1 MTGRLRDVPREVRAQ
16 IAHAIRQRSQGLTD
30 DLAGRLATEPGLD
43 PAGWQGCSRTLID
56 VLALAVEESRLDDR
70 GGSIQELTRLTPP
83 LLLRQIIHAI
93 HGAEIVVLEEL
104 ALDQRFGATS
114 DLWPIVAHSVRT
126 GALEVIAAFAER
138 AGGHHS
144 LRDQLTTLIA
154 GHVFDLVLEQEALRA
169 QRHHH
174 GVAMILFDI
183 DDLSQVNQAHGYGA
197 GDRLLERLGILARRF
212 FRTHDWVARHGDD
225 SIAVLLP
232 ETTLD
237 QAATL
242 AARFCETVKQR
253 LVLVDHKTDVRTAV
267 TVSAAAV
274 GTDLV
279 QAEIDPSYILA
290 EADAAL
296 VRAKMNGGNR
306 VERVALMPSSV
317 TILGAATLLGRTPR
331 EVAGMVK
338 TGELRAARR
347 GRHFHIDR
355 TQIEEQR
362 RKNP

>member
-1 MTGRLRDVPREVRAQ
+1 MTGRLRDVPRDVRAQ
-16 IAHAIRQRSQGLTD
+16 IAKAIRQRAQGLME
-30 DLAGRLATEPGLD
+30 DLAGTLTTEPGLD
-43 PAGWQGCSRTLID
+43 AAGWQGCSRTLID
-56 VLALAVEESRLDDR
+56 VLALAVEESRVDH
-70 GGSIQELTRLTPP
+70 GGGIQELSRLAPP
-83 LLLRQIIHAI
+83 LLLRQIIQAI
-93 HGAEIVVLEEL
+93 HGAERVVLDEL
-104 ALDQRFGATS
+104 SRDQRLGATS
-114 DLWPIVAHSVRT
+114 NLWPVVADSVRA

-154 GHVFDLVLEQEALRA
+154 GHVFDLALEQEALRA

-183 DDLSQVNQAHGYGA
+183 DDMSQVNRAHGYGA

-212 FRTHDWVARHGDD
+212 FRTHDWVARHGED

-253 LVLVDHKTDVRTAV
+253 LVLVDHKTDTLTAV
-267 TVSAAAV
+267 TVSAAAA

-279 QAEIDPSYILA
+279 QAEIDPSVHPCRGGRRA
-290 EADAAL
+290 RAREDERRKPCRARGADAD
-296 VRAKMNGGNR
+296 VGHD
-306 VERVALMPSSV
+306 
-317 TILGAATLLGRTPR
+317 PR
-331 EVAGMVK
+331 RRDPARHDPPGSRRH
-338 TGELRAARR
+338 GQDRRAARR
-347 GRHFHIDR
+347 APRPSLPHRPIAD
-355 TQIEEQR
+355 
-362 RKNP
+362 